1 MESPILDFKSPLRN
15 GGRPLKLTPSQ
26 LVDKFAEYVEWC
38 KQHPL
43 TLTESED
50 GYTGDSNF
58 AKTKET
64 TKERLISIGQF
75 LVFIGETPSWWAMLD
90 TGKQG
95 KTFLKVKE
103 AIKNYC
109 EEYQKEMASNGMF
122 NANIISRLL
131 GLADKRINEGD
142 SQNLTIVVKNAEEK
156 EKVES
161 LGELGV

>member
-1 MESPILDFKSPLRN
+1 MGSPILEYKDPFRQ
-15 GGRPLKLTPSQ
+15 GRPLKYTPKELSA
-26 LVDKFAEYVEWC
+26 KFVEYVAWC
-38 KQHPL
+38 KEHPL
-43 TLTESED
+43 ILTEEED
-50 GYTGDSNF
+50 GFSGDTSF
-58 AKTKET
+58 AKKKKV

-75 LVFIGETPSWWAMLD
+75 LVYIGETPSWWTNLE

-95 KTFLKVKE
+95 KAFLKVKE
-103 AIKNYC
+103 SIKNFC

-156 EKVES
+156 GKVES
-161 LGELGV
+161 MGELGV